1 MAVSKNHAPKST
13 LAVLQAQ
20 LGALEKKTGRTVN
33 AILSDGRGAYA
44 ALRKKW
50 EGTQVSSQLQT
61 AISDGQARVADL
73 VKKAET
79 AGVDVLGRAGR
90 LQSAAMGALG
100 LATLEQVEHLER
112 QVKRLAKKT
121 EQLPRS
127 M

>member
-1 MAVSKNHAPKST
+1 MAVSKNHAPKTT

-20 LGALEKKTGRTVN
+20 LGVLEKKTGQTVN

-44 ALRKKW
+44 ALRQKW
-50 EGTQVSSQLQT
+50 EATQVSTQLQT
-61 AISDGQARVADL
+61 FFSDGQARVADL

-79 AGVDVLGRAGR
+79 AGVDVLGRAAR
-90 LQSAAMGALG
+90 LQSAAIGALG
-100 LATLEQVEHLER
+100 LATLDQFEHLER

-127 M
+127 A

>member
-1 MAVSKNHAPKST
+1 MAVSKNHAPKTT

-20 LGALEKKTGRTVN
+20 LGVLEKKTGQTVN

-44 ALRKKW
+44 ALRQKW

-79 AGVDVLGRAGR
+79 AGVDVLGHAAR
-90 LQSAAMGALG
+90 LQNAAIGALG
-100 LATLEQVEHLER
+100 LATLDQVEHLER

-127 M
+127 T